1 MHFAARHPTPDTL
14 PTPIHVIGIGD
25 DGLEAVPANVRQ
37 VIADADVL
45 LGTERTLAL
54 VPKSKA
60 ERHAISSDL
69 NQLVTTI
76 QHAGDKR
83 VVLLLYGDPMFYGLA
98 RYVSE
103 RLGKERFVVV
113 PHVSSMQLAFARVM
127 ETWEEAYLS
136 DLAKHPLDA
145 VLEKIRT
152 AQKAGLFTTDQCGPA
167 DVAKALLGRHIDY
180 FTAYVCENLGA
191 RDERVT
197 RGTLKEIAAQRF
209 DPLNVLILIRDPNAP
224 DRPREA
230 VGRRLFGNPDEAF
243 LQSKPKQGLLTP
255 AEVRSIALAQMD
267 IAPSRIVWD
276 IGAGSVSVSIEAA
289 QMASDGQVYA
299 IEMDA
304 EDHGL
309 IRQNAERFG
318 VANMNAVLGR
328 APEALVELPDPD
340 AVFIA
345 GGGREV
351 TRITEVA
358 YNRLRPGGRLVVNV
372 VSVDQ
377 LAELRQTL
385 SNLPLPPGES
395 RSSHPPL
402 PLGEG
407 RGEGS
412 RSTHRPSTDVHIWM
426 INLARGTDQL
436 DRLSF
441 EAVKPSFLLAVTKQ

>member
-1 MHFAARHPTPDTL
+1 MPSPAPL
-14 PTPIHVIGIGD
+14 HVIGIGD
-25 DGLEAVPANVRQ
+25 DGLEAVPNSVRQ
-37 VIADADVL
+37 IIDSAEVL
-45 LGTERTLAL
+45 LGTDRILAI

-60 ERHAISSDL
+60 ERHVISSDL
-69 NQLVTTI
+69 NELVKTLES
-76 QHAGDKR
+76 AGNKK
-83 VVLLLYGDPMFYGLA
+83 VAMLIYGDPMFYGLA
-98 RYVSE
+98 RYVMD

-127 ETWEEAYLS
+127 ESWEDAYLT

-152 AQKAGLFTTDQCGPA
+152 AQKVGLFTTDQTGPA
-167 DVAKALLGRHIDY
+167 AVAKALLDRRIEY

-197 RGTLKEIAAQRF
+197 RGTLAEIAAQRF
-209 DPLNVLILIRDPNAP
+209 DSLNVMVLVRDADAP

-255 AEVRSIALAQMD
+255 AEVRAIALAQMD
-267 IAPSRIVWD
+267 IAPSSIVWD
-276 IGAGSVSVSIEAA
+276 IGAGSGSVSIEAA
-289 QMASDGQVYA
+289 QMASDGAVYA

-318 VANMNAVLGR
+318 VANVTAVLGR
-328 APEALVELPDPD
+328 APEACDELPDPD

-351 TRITEVA
+351 TRISEYA
-358 YNRLRPGGRLVVNV
+358 YKRLRSGGRLVVNV
-372 VSVDQ
+372 VSIDH
-377 LAELRQTL
+377 LAELREAM
-385 SNLPLPPGES
+385 SKH
-395 RSSHPPL
+395 SSDIHVWL
-402 PLGEG
+402 
-407 RGEGS
+407 
-412 RSTHRPSTDVHIWM
+412 
-426 INLARGTDQL
+426 INLSRTTTQL

-441 EAVKPSFLLAVTKQ
+441 DPLKPSFLLAVTKK

>member
-1 MHFAARHPTPDTL
+1 L
-14 PTPIHVIGIGD
+14 PSKIHVIGIGD
-25 DGLEAVPANVRQ
+25 DGLEAVPASVRQ
-37 VIADADVL
+37 IIADADVL
-45 LGTERTLAL
+45 LGTERTLTL

-76 QHAGDKR
+76 QRAGDKR

-267 IAPSRIVWD
+267 IAPSSIVWD
-276 IGAGSVSVSIEAA
+276 IGAGSGSVSIEAA

-318 VANMNAVLGR
+318 VANVNAVLGR
-328 APEALVELPDPD
+328 APEALAELPDPD

-358 YNRLRPGGRLVVNV
+358 YKRLRPGGRLVVNV
-372 VSVDQ
+372 VSIDQ
-377 LAELRQTL
+377 LVELRQTL
-385 SNLPLPPGES
+385 SAMPTTPRGHAT
-395 RSSHPPL
+395 SSA
-402 PLGEG
+402 
-407 RGEGS
+407 
-412 RSTHRPSTDVHIWM
+412 PSPQAPAPSPAVWM

-441 EAVKPSFLLAVTKQ
+441 EAVKPSFLLAVTKN

>member
-1 MHFAARHPTPDTL
+1 MPSPA
-14 PTPIHVIGIGD
+14 PIHVIGIGD
-25 DGLEAVPANVRQ
+25 DGLEAVPNSVRQ
-37 VIADADVL
+37 IIDSAEVL
-45 LGTERTLAL
+45 LGTDRILAI

-60 ERHAISSDL
+60 ERHVISSDL
-69 NQLVTTI
+69 NELVKTLES
-76 QHAGDKR
+76 AGNKK
-83 VVLLLYGDPMFYGLA
+83 VAMLIYGDPMFYGLA
-98 RYVSE
+98 RYVMD

-127 ETWEEAYLS
+127 ESWEDAYLT

-152 AQKAGLFTTDQCGPA
+152 AQKVGLFTTDQTGPA
-167 DVAKALLGRHIDY
+167 AVAKALLDRRIEY

-197 RGTLKEIAAQRF
+197 RGTLAEIAAQKF
-209 DPLNVLILIRDPNAP
+209 DSLNVMVLVRDADAP

-255 AEVRSIALAQMD
+255 AEVRAIALAQMD
-267 IAPSRIVWD
+267 IAPSSIVWD
-276 IGAGSVSVSIEAA
+276 IGAGSGSVSIEAA
-289 QMASDGQVYA
+289 QMASDGAVYA

-318 VANMNAVLGR
+318 VANVTAVLGR
-328 APEALVELPDPD
+328 APEACDELPDPD

-351 TRITEVA
+351 TRISEYA
-358 YNRLRPGGRLVVNV
+358 YKRLRSGGRLVVNV
-372 VSVDQ
+372 VSIDH
-377 LAELRQTL
+377 LAELREAM
-385 SNLPLPPGES
+385 SKH
-395 RSSHPPL
+395 SSDIHVWL
-402 PLGEG
+402 
-407 RGEGS
+407 
-412 RSTHRPSTDVHIWM
+412 
-426 INLARGTDQL
+426 INLSRTTTQL

-441 EAVKPSFLLAVTKQ
+441 DPLKPSFLLAVTKK